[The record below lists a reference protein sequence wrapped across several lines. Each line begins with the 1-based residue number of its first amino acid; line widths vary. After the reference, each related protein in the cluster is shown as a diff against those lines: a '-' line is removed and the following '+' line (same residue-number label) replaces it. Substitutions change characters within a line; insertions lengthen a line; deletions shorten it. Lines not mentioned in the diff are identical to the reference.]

1 MVEVGTPNATF
12 LVALDTGSDLFWVPC
27 DCKQCAS
34 IANVTGQPATPL
46 RPYSPRQSSTSKQV
60 TCDNA
65 LCDRPNAC
73 SAATNGSCP
82 YEVRY
87 VSANTSTSG
96 VLVQDVLHLT
106 RERPGA
112 VDEALQA
119 PVVFGCG
126 QVQTGSF
133 LDGGAFDGLM
143 GLGMEKVS
151 VPSMLASSGLVASD
165 SFSMCFGDDGVGRIN
180 FGDAG
185 SRGQGETP
193 FTGRS
198 TLYNVSFTSINVE
211 TKSVA
216 AEFAAVIDSGTS
228 FTYLTDPEYTE
239 LATNVSPPFPSCSS
253 NVGCIVQYF
262 CLASEV

>member
-1 MVEVGTPNATF
+1 M
-12 LVALDTGSDLFWVPC
+12 PC

-34 IANVTGQPATPL
+34 IANVTGQAATRL
-46 RPYSPRQSSTSKQV
+46 RPYSPRGSSTSKQV

-82 YEVRY
+82 YEVQY

-112 VDEALQA
+112 AAAAGEALQA

-126 QVQTGSF
+126 QVQTGDF

-143 GLGMEKVS
+143 GLGRDKVS
-151 VPSMLASSGLVASD
+151 VPSVLAASGLVASD

-198 TLYNVSFTSINVE
+198 TVYNVSFTSINVE
-211 TKSVA
+211 TRSVA

-228 FTYLTDPEYTE
+228 YTYLSDPEYTE
-239 LATNVSPPFPSCSS
+239 LATNVSPFPFPLCTL
-253 NVGCIVQYF
+253 I
-262 CLASEV
+262 E